1 MNYSNY
7 TVGNLLDA
15 FAASE
20 PVPGGGSAAALAG
33 ALGVSLLL
41 MSAGLPK
48 TKHGTAEEVADL
60 AEAAA
65 RLRPL
70 RETLQQLVDRDGA
83 AYTAVIAAYR
93 QPKATAEEQDARRQ
107 AIRTAMRGATDTPL
121 DTLRALQQALEGA
134 CIVAEK
140 GAPAAATDVAVAV
153 ELLGAAARSA
163 ALNVEVNLP
172 AVKDEAYVNRTRE
185 ETTVLRDA
193 AAAAVTR
200 ARALLGS

>member
-1 MNYSNY
+1 
-7 TVGNLLDA
+7 
-15 FAASE
+15 
-20 PVPGGGSAAALAG
+20 
-33 ALGVSLLL
+33 
-41 MSAGLPK
+41 
-48 TKHGTAEEVADL
+48 
-60 AEAAA
+60 
-65 RLRPL
+65 
-70 RETLQQLVDRDGA
+70 
-83 AYTAVIAAYR
+83 
-93 QPKATAEEQDARRQ
+93 
-107 AIRTAMRGATDTPL
+107 MRGATDTPL